1 MLSAEDLKFV
11 ANQFRKLH
19 SKKLQHT
26 FRFYS
31 HHWRTWAACFI
42 QAAWRRYNRRKI
54 GQNLS
59 RIESFAS
66 DVMAESHT
74 EGRDQEFTP
83 SNVKSKLGWKIL
95 ASRLTESTR
104 RGVQRIED
112 VNLPKL
118 PKPEEPDFSAKPVD
132 FFLLQSI
139 FIYIIF
145 FTDI

>member
-31 HHWRTWAACFI
+31 HHWRTWAAWFI

-59 RIESFAS
+59 RIESFTS
-66 DVMAESHT
+66 DVIAESHT
-74 EGRDQEFTP
+74 EDRDQEFTP
-83 SNVKSKLGWKIL
+83 SNVKSKLGRTIP
-95 ASRLTESTR
+95 SRIAESTR

-118 PKPEEPDFSAKPVD
+118 PKPEEPDFSAEPD
-132 FFLLQSI
+132 DSSCSN
-139 FIYIIF
+139 
-145 FTDI
+145 